1 MDIFRRVK
9 QKPQGKMLLWVQGRG
24 FRELEKVG
32 VLRDE
37 RILSTF
43 SMKKVVNSVA
53 SVSGQDE
60 VSDFVKEMI
69 MY

>member
-1 MDIFRRVK
+1 M
-9 QKPQGKMLLWVQGRG
+9 LWVQGRG